1 MPEIILS
8 PAQMAGLRRALG
20 LEPGD
25 ELTPEELLAGISALR
40 TLIDAAEIIEDAARR
55 WLEGGR

>member
-1 MPEIILS
+1 
-8 PAQMAGLRRALG
+8 MAGLRRALG